1 MTQVSLHSITETT
14 SIFETIRV
22 IGDGSLQMALV
33 CRDGKLLGTAT
44 DGDIRRAILAAVP
57 LDSPIAE
64 VMNWTPI
71 TAPVGI
77 SNIGALAMMR
87 RYSIHQL
94 PIIDADGK
102 VTDVLLIDDL
112 AGAPQSDHWVVLMAG
127 GLGSRLKPLTD
138 DIPKPLIRI
147 GDKPI
152 LETVLSGFVKAGFAK
167 FYISVNYKAEMI
179 KEYFGDGSAWGVEI
193 SYLEET
199 ERLGTAGALS
209 LLPERP
215 KQPFFV
221 MNGDLLTTV
230 NFEQMLKY
238 HREHQ
243 AFSTVC
249 VREHSITVPFGVV
262 DFDDHRLLG
271 IREKPTQ
278 KFFVNAGV
286 YLLDPGILD
295 HLDGNETVDM
305 PSLIERTIAMGKP
318 SVVFP
323 LREYWIDVGHLDDL
337 QRASDEFKG
346 VFG

>member
-1 MTQVSLHSITETT
+1 MTQVSLHSISETT

-44 DGDIRRAILAAVP
+44 DGDIRRAILASVP
-57 LDSPIAE
+57 LDSPITE

-71 TAPVGI
+71 VAPVGI

-94 PIIDADGK
+94 PIVDADGR
-102 VTDVLLIDDL
+102 VIDVLLIDDL
-112 AGAPQSDHWVVLMAG
+112 AGSPQSEHWVVLMAG

-138 DIPKPLIRI
+138 DLPKPLIRI

-152 LETVLSGFVKAGFAK
+152 LETVLGGFVKAGFAK

-179 KEYFGDGSAWGVEI
+179 KEYFGDGSTWGVEI
-193 SYLEET
+193 SYLEESG
-199 ERLGTAGALS
+199 RLGTAGALS

-295 HLDGNETVDM
+295 HLSGNETVDM
-305 PSLIERTIAMGKP
+305 PSLIERTIAKGKP

>member
-1 MTQVSLHSITETT
+1 MAPISQYLIAETT
-14 SIFETIRV
+14 SIFETIRA
-22 IGDGSLQMALV
+22 IGDGNLQVALV

-44 DGDIRRAILAAVP
+44 DGDIRRAILASIP
-57 LDSPIAE
+57 LNSPISV
-64 VMNWTPI
+64 VMNRTPI

-77 SNIGALAMMR
+77 SNMAALTLMR
-87 RYSIHQL
+87 QRSIHQL
-94 PIIDADGK
+94 PILDADGK
-102 VTDVLLIDDL
+102 VVEVKLIDDL
-112 AGAPQSDHWVVLMAG
+112 AVPSQSDHWVVLMAG
-127 GLGSRLKPLTD
+127 GLGSRLRPLTD

-152 LETVLSGFVKAGFAK
+152 LETVLTGFIKAGFGK

-179 KEYFGDGSAWGVEI
+179 REYFGDGSAWGVEI
-193 SYLEET
+193 SYLDESN
-199 ERLGTAGALS
+199 RLGTAGALS
-209 LLPERP
+209 LMPERP
-215 KQPFFV
+215 MQPFFV

-238 HREHQ
+238 HREHH

-262 DFDDHRLLG
+262 EFDDHRLLG

-286 YLLDPGILD
+286 YLLDPGVLD
-295 HLDGNETVDM
+295 HLDANEAVDM
-305 PSLIERTIAMGKP
+305 PSLIERTIAKGKA

-323 LREYWIDVGHLDDL
+323 LREYWIDVGQLGDL
-337 QRASDEFKG
+337 QRASDEFQG
-346 VFG
+346 IFG

>member
-1 MTQVSLHSITETT
+1 MRSLSNHCVAEET
-14 SIFETIRV
+14 SILDTIRV
-22 IGDGSLQMALV
+22 IGEGSLQMALV
-33 CRDGKLLGTAT
+33 CRDGRLLGTAT
-44 DGDIRRAILAAVP
+44 DGDIRRAILASVP
-57 LDSPIAE
+57 LSTPIAE
-64 VMNWTPI
+64 VMNRSPI
-71 TAPVGI
+71 TAPVGTTDPA
-77 SNIGALAMMR
+77 ALKLMR
-87 RYSIHQL
+87 RHSIHQL
-94 PIIDADGK
+94 PIIDAAG
-102 VTDVLLIDDL
+102 VVLDVKLIDDL
-112 AGAPQSDHWVVLMAG
+112 ALAQRSDHWVVLMAG

-138 DIPKPLIRI
+138 DIPKPLIRV

-152 LETVLSGFVKAGFAK
+152 LETVLGGFVKAGFGK
-167 FYISVNYKAEMI
+167 FFISVNYKADMI
-179 KEYFGDGSAWGVEI
+179 RDYFGDGSAWGVDI
-193 SYLEET
+193 SYLQEN

-215 KQPFFV
+215 TQPFFV

-249 VREHSITVPFGVV
+249 VREHSVTVPFGVI

-286 YLLDPGILD
+286 YLLDPAVLD
-295 HLDGNETVDM
+295 HLGANEAVDM
-305 PSLIERTIAMGKP
+305 PTLIERTIAKGKP

-323 LREYWIDVGHLDDL
+323 LREYWIDVGRLDDL
-337 QRASDEFKG
+337 QRASDEFQRI
-346 VFG
+346 FG